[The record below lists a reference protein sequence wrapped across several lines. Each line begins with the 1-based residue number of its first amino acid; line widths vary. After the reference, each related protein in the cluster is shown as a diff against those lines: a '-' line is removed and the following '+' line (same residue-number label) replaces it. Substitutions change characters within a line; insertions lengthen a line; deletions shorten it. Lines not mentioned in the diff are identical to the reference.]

1 MMARAAPAIIKI
13 GGSLAAAP
21 KTLAAILE
29 EIAQAAERG
38 RAIVVVPGGGPF
50 ADSVRTAQQHF
61 GTEDALAHDM
71 ALLAMAQYGLLL
83 SGLAPLQA
91 AYGLAPLRHWRS
103 GAIADAKARIW
114 LPEPA
119 RDALGV
125 PRSWRITSDYL
136 ALWLAAELHVRN
148 VVLVKACAAPPES
161 AEAETLAR
169 LGVIDPAYP
178 ELAKS
183 LPQIRTSVVFE
194 ASARDL
200 RTALASAI

>member
-1 MMARAAPAIIKI
+1 MPCAAAVIVKI

-21 KTLAAILE
+21 ESLAEMLQVIVHA
-29 EIAQAAERG
+29 AQG
-38 RAIVVVPGGGPF
+38 GSAIVVVPGGGPF
-50 ADSVRTAQQHF
+50 ADSVRAAQQLF
-61 GTEDALAHDM
+61 GTDDALAHDM

-83 SGLAPLQA
+83 SGLAPLHA
-91 AYGLAPLRHWRS
+91 VYGLAPLRDWRNE
-103 GAIADAKARIW
+103 AIVDARARIW

-119 RDALGV
+119 QDALRV

-136 ALWLAAELHVRN
+136 ALWLAAELNVRN
-148 VVLVKACAAPPES
+148 VVLVKACAAP
-161 AEAETLAR
+161 AEREEVEALAR

-183 LPQIRTSVVFE
+183 LPQVRTTVVFE

-200 RTALASAI
+200 RTALASPI